1 MYDVAIFL
9 RFFFFFIADSRIM
22 KFSLTRSFL
31 VVIAFAVLATAEEW
45 SWSKDKTKDGQD
57 NKSPVTDSTEVAAA
71 SRESKSID
79 SYSEVNDDSSG
90 SPEDGISAAVN
101 GSDTQPRHVIKDRLC
116 GLGLMEVRTFM
127 RSRV

>member
-1 MYDVAIFL
+1 
-9 RFFFFFIADSRIM
+9 M

>member
-1 MYDVAIFL
+1 
-9 RFFFFFIADSRIM
+9 M

-57 NKSPVTDSTEVAAA
+57 NNKSSATDSAEVAAA

-79 SYSEVNDDSSG
+79 SYSEANDDSSG
-90 SPEDGISAAVN
+90 GSQEDGVSAAVN
-101 GSDTQPRHVIKDRLC
+101 GSDTQPRHIIKDRLC
-116 GLGLMEVRTFM
+116 GLGLMEVKTIVLGNVCTIKKKTR
-127 RSRV
+127 